1 MATKLTINA
10 VVNAPIEKVW
20 DCWTMPEHITKWN
33 FATDDWQCPHASN
46 DLQVGGKYSARM
58 EAKDGS
64 FGFEFEAIYDV
75 VNLHRELTYTMADGR
90 QATTL
95 FSADDQVT
103 NVTTTFD
110 AEDQNPPE
118 LQQQGWQAI
127 LNNFVKYTESV

>member
-1 MATKLTINA
+1 MPTKLTINA
-10 VVNAPIEKVW
+10 TVNAPIEKVW
-20 DCWTMPEHITKWN
+20 ACWTTPEHITKWN
-33 FATDDWQCPHASN
+33 FANDDWQCPHASN
-46 DLQVGGKYSARM
+46 DLQVGGKYAARM

-75 VNLHRELTYTMADGR
+75 VNPHHELTYTMADGR

-95 FSADDQVT
+95 FSADNHT
-103 NVTTTFD
+103 TRVTTTFD

-127 LNNFVKYTESV
+127 LNNFIKYTESI